1 MASPKRHVAIVGTG
15 LIGRAWA
22 TIFAR
27 AGWQVRLSDPH
38 IPTLKA
44 APRLVRDELH
54 ALARHGL
61 ADDPDGAVARISVA
75 GSLREAVM
83 DVEFVQEN
91 GPEKV
96 EDKQAIFAQLDR
108 LAPPDALLVSSTS
121 AITASRFTETLPGR
135 ARCLVGHPV
144 NPPHLVPLVELC
156 GAPWT
161 SADAISRAR
170 TIYREIGQV
179 PVTINREING
189 FVLNRLQG
197 ALLAEAFRLVGEGYI
212 SAEDLDHTVK
222 DGLGLRWSFLGPFE
236 TIELNAPG
244 GIPDYCG
251 RYTGFYKEL
260 ASAAAGP
267 EVYQS
272 PNVDRVIAAWPHRPT
287 PERLAALTQR
297 RNDRLAAL
305 AAHKA
310 KPNEKPHEK

>member
-1 MASPKRHVAIVGTG
+1 MASTERHVAIVGTG

-27 AGWQVRLSDPH
+27 AGWNVRLTDPH
-38 IPTLKA
+38 VPTLAA
-44 APRLVRDELH
+44 APRLIRDELH

-61 ADDPDGAVARISVA
+61 ADDPDGTVARVSIA
-75 GSLREAVM
+75 ASLADAVK

-96 EDKQAIFAQLDR
+96 EEKQIIFAELDR
-108 LAPPDALLVSSTS
+108 LAPPDALLV
-121 AITASRFTETLPGR
+121 
-135 ARCLVGHPV
+135 VGHPV

-161 SADAISRAR
+161 APETIDRAR
-170 TIYREIGQV
+170 KIYREIGQV

-244 GIPDYCG
+244 GIPDYCA
-251 RYTGFYKEL
+251 RYTGFYREL
-260 ASAAAGP
+260 ASASAGP

-287 PERLAALTQR
+287 LERIAALTQR

-310 KPNEKPHEK
+310 KQNDKS